1 MDKDTFTLNNQTYSN
16 NNNILLGII
25 NELNQIANSSHENL
39 TIKRISDVII
49 KMNFI
54 INENKKTRELIMN
67 QFTLLQN
74 QIQQLSKKIDFNNI
88 NNQQELKGIKN
99 GYNYRY
105 VGQVVNGLRE
115 GKGIC
120 YWEDGDRYEGD
131 YRNDNKEG
139 KGIYYANNGDRYEG
153 DFRNDKKEGKGIE
166 YYNNGDRYEGDW
178 RNGKKEGKGIYYYHK
193 GVRYE
198 GDYRNDK
205 REGKGIYYYNNGDR
219 EMGDYYNGKEIGKHV
234 TLTRDGEVKINN
246 Y

>member
-25 NELNQIANSSHENL
+25 YELQQISNSSHENL

-74 QIQQLSKKIDFNNI
+74 QIQRLSQKIDFNSFNTNTPKYSTQITNNI
-88 NNQQELKGIKN
+88 NNQQELIRVN
-99 GYNYRY
+99 GRY

-115 GKGIC
+115 GKGIT
-120 YWEDGDRYEGD
+120 YWEDGDKYEGD

-139 KGIYYANNGDRYEG
+139 KGIYYFNNGDRYEG
-153 DFRNDKKEGKGIE
+153 DFRNNKKEGKGIM
-166 YYNNGDRYEGDW
+166 YYNDGDRS
-178 RNGKKEGKGIYYYHK
+178 
-193 GVRYE
+193 
-198 GDYRNDK
+198 
-205 REGKGIYYYNNGDR
+205 
-219 EMGDYYNGKEIGKHV
+219 MGDYYNDKPIGIHAY
-234 TLTRDGEVKINN
+234 LTKNGEVKPN
-246 Y
+246 YY

>member
-25 NELNQIANSSHENL
+25 TELQQISNSSHENL

-74 QIQQLSKKIDFNNI
+74 QINQLSKKFDINNI

-99 GYNYRY
+99 GYNWRY

-115 GKGIC
+115 GKGIE
-120 YWEDGDRYEGD
+120 YWNDGDRYEGEW
-131 YRNDNKEG
+131 RNDKAEGKGIFYFNSGDRYEGDWRNDKREG
-139 KGIYYANNGDRYEG
+139 KGIYYYNDGDRYEG
-153 DFRNDKKEGKGIE
+153 DFRNDKKEGKGI
-166 YYNNGDRYEGDW
+166 
-178 RNGKKEGKGIYYYHK
+178 
-193 GVRYE
+193 
-198 GDYRNDK
+198 
-205 REGKGIYYYNNGDR
+205 YYYNDGDR
-219 EMGDYYNGKEIGKHV
+219 MMGDYYNGNPIVKHV
-234 TLTRDGEVKINN
+234 LLTRNGEVKINN